1 MKTIID
7 LKNINKIY
15 KINKKEIKVLNS
27 INYSFEEGKL
37 YLINGHSGAGKS
49 TLINILGLIDNYSSG
64 SYYLD
69 NKEVKTY
76 NNSQL
81 SKLRMNYI
89 GFIFQQF
96 YLEENLTALENVCLP
111 MLINKNIKKSERVK
125 RASEL
130 LKIVGLSERQNHKPK
145 QLSGGE
151 QQRVCIARALSNNP
165 KILLCDEPT
174 GNLDEKNEQEI
185 FKILRI
191 LADKGKCII
200 LVSHSSEAKEYADKV
215 ININKGELLW

>member
-1 MKTIID
+1 MKTIIE
-7 LKNINKIY
+7 LKNINKSY
-15 KINKKEIKVLNS
+15 KVKRNEISVLKDVN
-27 INYSFEEGKL
+27 ISFDEGKL

-49 TLINILGLIDNYSSG
+49 TLINILGLIDKYSSG
-64 SYYLD
+64 NYFLD
-69 NKEVKTY
+69 GKEIMNY
-76 NNSQL
+76 NNIEL
-81 SKLRMNYI
+81 SKIRTDYI

-111 MLINKNIKKSERVK
+111 MLINSKIKKNNRVN

-130 LKIVGLSERQNHKPK
+130 LKIVGLSERLNHKPK

-174 GNLDEKNEQEI
+174 GNLDEDNEQEI

-191 LADKGKCII
+191 LADKGKCVI
-200 LVSHSSEAKEYADKV
+200 LVSHSNEAKKYADKV
-215 ININKGELLW
+215 INLKKGGVI